1 MKPRWKITNEAFERL
16 LKWLSPNQD
25 DAGKCYEELRRKLI
39 GYFVYRGSRFP
50 EDLAD
55 QTLDRVA
62 EVLETRG
69 TEFEAGPVAFTLGVA
84 RNIHRESL
92 REKTKIPLESVGP
105 ASEDKEDDFRCLDE
119 CLEKLP
125 AEAREL
131 ICRYY
136 LHDGGKKIEDRLR
149 LAGELK
155 INMNALRLKAS
166 RIRDQLSGCHEKCME
181 NKDRVKPEN

>member
-25 DAGKCYEELRRKLI
+25 DAGKRYEELRRKLI
-39 GYFVYRGSRFP
+39 GFFVYRGSGFP

-62 EVLETRG
+62 EVLETRE
-69 TEFEAGPVAFTLGVA
+69 TELEAGPVAFTLGVA
-84 RNIHRESL
+84 RNIYRESL
-92 REKTKIPLESVGP
+92 KEKTKFPPESVSP
-105 ASEDKEDDFRCLDE
+105 AGEDKEDDFRCLDE

-136 LHDGGKKIEDRLR
+136 QHDGSEKIKARQR

-155 INMNALRLKAS
+155 IKVNALRLRAS
-166 RIRDQLSGCHEKCME
+166 RIREQLSGCHEKCME